1 MRPTCLRR
9 TGIAAVAGSLLAVS
23 GFPPLTFGGAA
34 SSPLKVVGHNQIG
47 NLVEVTL
54 FNPGTLTITGQ
65 MVVEL
70 STDDGPV
77 RMVVPVKV
85 WGGQKISV
93 VLLAPAPTDLT
104 GPVRIIVD
112 DGAPI

>member
-9 TGIAAVAGSLLAVS
+9 TGVAAVAGGLLLVS
-23 GFPPLTFGGAA
+23 GVPSLTFGGAA

-54 FNPGTLTITGQ
+54 LNPGTLTITGKV
-65 MVVEL
+65 VVEA
-70 STDDGPV
+70 STDGGPAP
-77 RMVVPVKV
+77 VVLPFTV

-93 VLLAPAPTDLT
+93 VWLAPANEDSADR
-104 GPVRIIVD
+104 VRIIVD

>member
-9 TGIAAVAGSLLAVS
+9 TGVMAVAGGLLAVS

-34 SSPLKVVGHNQIG
+34 SSPLKVVGHKQIG

-54 FNPGTLTITGQ
+54 FNPGTLTVTARV
-65 MVVEL
+65 VVEGT
-70 STDDGPV
+70 TDDGPA
-77 RMVVPVKV
+77 RMVIPVRV
-85 WGGQKISV
+85 WGGQKVSV
-93 VLLAPAPTDLT
+93 VFLAPVEPGET

>member
-1 MRPTCLRR
+1 MRPTSLRR
-9 TGIAAVAGSLLAVS
+9 TGIAAVAGGLLVVS

-34 SSPLKVVGHNQIG
+34 SSPLKVVGHKQIG

-54 FNPGTLTITGQ
+54 LNPGTLTITGNL
-65 MVVEL
+65 VVEV
-70 STDDGPV
+70 STDGGPAK
-77 RMVVPVKV
+77 VVIPVKV

-93 VLLAPAPTDLT
+93 VTLT
-104 GPVRIIVD
+104 PVPPDQVGPVRIIVD

>member
-9 TGIAAVAGSLLAVS
+9 TGIAAVAGGLLVVS
-23 GFPPLTFGGAA
+23 GFPPLTFGGTA
-34 SSPLKVVGHNQIG
+34 SSPLKVVDHKRVG

-54 FNPGTLTITGQ
+54 LNPGTLAVTGS
-65 MVVEL
+65 VVIEV
-70 STDDGPV
+70 STDGGRDW
-77 RMVVPVKV
+77 VVFPFTV
-85 WGGQKISV
+85 WGGQKISLELTSPV
-93 VLLAPAPTDLT
+93 PEDQT